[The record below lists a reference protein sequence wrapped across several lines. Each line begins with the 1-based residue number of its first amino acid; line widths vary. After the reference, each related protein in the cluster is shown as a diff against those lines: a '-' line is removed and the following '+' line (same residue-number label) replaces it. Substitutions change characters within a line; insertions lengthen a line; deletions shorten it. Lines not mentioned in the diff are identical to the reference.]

1 MTMENKTVNAGFFF
15 CSPLQ
20 LEIWNNLRLKHNYT
34 SYRIGEMRRDFP
46 QRNCSIIPRV
56 YLSCVN
62 LKHIKKYMN
71 MYSGLMSWIEKKTLI
86 FLDLNNNCILKNLFV
101 LKLVK
106 IIQAHGYL
114 DHVLIWFFWNVFFK
128 AWDMNLK
135 RTHDE
140 EVEPQCYHGYAQ
152 SKTACTNMARAGNV
166 FLGPRVM
173 HWPRVPLGP
182 LDLDP
187 IWGYDKK

>member
-1 MTMENKTVNAGFFF
+1 
-15 CSPLQ
+15 
-20 LEIWNNLRLKHNYT
+20 
-34 SYRIGEMRRDFP
+34 
-46 QRNCSIIPRV
+46 
-56 YLSCVN
+56 
-62 LKHIKKYMN
+62 
-71 MYSGLMSWIEKKTLI
+71 
-86 FLDLNNNCILKNLFV
+86 
-101 LKLVK
+101 
-106 IIQAHGYL
+106 
-114 DHVLIWFFWNVFFK
+114 
-128 AWDMNLK
+128 MNLK

-187 IWGYDKK
+187 I